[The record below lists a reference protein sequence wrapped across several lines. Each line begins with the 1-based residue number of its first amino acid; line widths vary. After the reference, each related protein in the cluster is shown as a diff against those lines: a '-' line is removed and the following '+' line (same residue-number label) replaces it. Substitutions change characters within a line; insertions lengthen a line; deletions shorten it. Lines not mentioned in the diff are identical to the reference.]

1 MRRKEREINDLK
13 AVESIISSSKVC
25 RLALSDGDQPYIVP
39 LCFGYRDNALYFH
52 SAVEGKKMEIIRKN
66 PNVCFEFEKDVDL
79 IRADIPCGWGMKYQ
93 SVIGFGR
100 ASVIDE
106 TDDKMDAVKIIMS
119 QYSDHEF
126 EFNRDSLNKILII
139 KVEISEMTG
148 KKSG

>member
-13 AVESIISSSKVC
+13 AIELIITTSQVC

-52 SAVEGKKMEIIRKN
+52 SAIEGKKIEIIRKN

-79 IRADIPCGWGMKYQ
+79 VRADIPCGWGMKYQ
-93 SVIGFGR
+93 SVIGFGH
-100 ASVIDE
+100 ASVIEDAE
-106 TDDKMDAVKIIMS
+106 DKMDAAKIIMS

-126 EFNRDSLNKILII
+126 EFNKDSLNKALII
-139 KVEISEMTG
+139 KVEISGMTG